1 MTTLGFV
8 MLVHESLHRAAQ
20 VARYWSEA
28 GCPIVIHVDRR
39 VSQEK
44 YKILSGALS
53 DRPNVRF
60 SPRIRCE
67 WGTWSLVS
75 ASQTASE
82 ILLAEFP
89 EVRHVYLA
97 SGACIP
103 LRPVADLVAYLN
115 ARPATDFIES
125 ATTEDVSWT
134 KGGLDAERFQF
145 SFPFS
150 WKRQRFFFDRFVRL
164 QRLVG
169 YSRPVPEGLI
179 PHLGSQWW
187 CLTRKTLSAILE
199 DPRRATFENYFRRV
213 WIPDESYFQTMARR
227 YAVRIESRTL
237 TLSKFDY
244 QGKPHVFYDDHLQLL
259 RRSDCFV
266 ARKIWRRAD
275 RIYDS
280 FLGGGMLSGEGAEPA
295 PGKIDRVFAKAI
307 EIRTRGRP
315 GLLNQSRFPNESWEN
330 GKTAAPYS
338 VLQGFDEV
346 FQGFNTWASRLS
358 EARIHGHL
366 FAPDRAHF
374 AGNLD
379 SFAGAL
385 SDNATLRDYNPEGFL
400 TNLIWSTRGERQS
413 FAFGP
418 SDRQRIVPFLAA
430 DANAHICVISGAW
443 AVSLF
448 HANRNFGEVR
458 ETAAQLQKIED
469 AQLKILRRLDTR
481 AKVHIWTLA
490 EFMEAP
496 VEALQVIIELL
507 GDPTSRLTEAPHLVN
522 LTGFGQFVQTLKNQ
536 GMHPHLVG
544 DFPLDTVGGDAR
556 DVSKPRLVT

>member
-1 MTTLGFV
+1 

-458 ETAAQLQKIED
+458 ETAALLQKIED